1 MTVDQQLDKFTPID
15 LKQMDRVKLLQR
27 TDTKYLLSIGRLL
40 DVFPALFEH
49 YYVLEVEGK
58 RTSAYHTIYL
68 DTEDKKY
75 FKQHHQGR
83 YKRHKVRF
91 RTYLETGISFLE
103 VKLKQKGI
111 TNKKR
116 ISTTIQEDL
125 DQNQS
130 SFLKQWIPES
140 PADLRRS
147 LQNTFNR
154 ITLVHKTEQERV
166 TIDLNLNFTRA
177 DKQVLLSEPV
187 IIELKQSKFNRK
199 SIISTLLRANLI
211 RPQLMSKYCIGCIL
225 LDKTLK
231 YNRFKSRLLELN
243 KIQSV
248 WNS

>member
-1 MTVDQQLDKFTPID
+1 MTVDQQLDKFAPID

-27 TDTKYLLSIGRLL
+27 TDTKYLLSKDRLL
-40 DVFPALFEH
+40 DLFPALFEH

-68 DTEDKKY
+68 DTPDKKY

-91 RTYLETGISFLE
+91 RTYIETGISFLE

-130 SFLKQWIPES
+130 SFLISSSAFIKP
-140 PADLRRS
+140 L
-147 LQNTFNR
+147 LNTP
-154 ITLVHKTEQERV
+154 
-166 TIDLNLNFTRA
+166 
-177 DKQVLLSEPV
+177 LLSLISVTLSNINMGGNGNFAFPSPKS
-187 IIELKQSKFNRK
+187 LPFPQS
-199 SIISTLLRANLI
+199 I
-211 RPQLMSKYCIGCIL
+211 
-225 LDKTLK
+225 
-231 YNRFKSRLLELN
+231 
-243 KIQSV
+243 
-248 WNS
+248 NS

>member
-1 MTVDQQLDKFTPID
+1 MTVDQQLDKFAPID

-27 TDTKYLLSIGRLL
+27 TDTKYLLSKARLFSL
-40 DVFPALFEH
+40 LPDLLEH

-68 DTEDKKY
+68 DTADKKY

-91 RTYLETGISFLE
+91 RTYIETGISFLE

-116 ISTTIQEDL
+116 INTTIQEGL
-125 DQNQS
+125 DQNQG
-130 SFLKQWIPES
+130 SFLKQWIPET
-140 PADLRRS
+140 PADLSRS
-147 LQNTFNR
+147 LENTFNR

-166 TIDLNLNFTRA
+166 TIDLNLSFTRN
-177 DKQVLLSEPV
+177 DKKILLTEPV

-199 SIISTLLRANLI
+199 SIISTLLRSNLI
-211 RPQLMSKYCIGCIL
+211 RPQRMSKYCIGCIL

-243 KIQSV
+243 KIQNV

>member
-1 MTVDQQLDKFTPID
+1 MTVDQQLDKFAPID

-116 ISTTIQEDL
+116 VSTTIQEGL

-130 SFLKQWIPES
+130 AFLKQWIPES
-140 PADLRRS
+140 PANLRRS

-166 TIDLNLNFTRA
+166 TIDLNLSFTRN
-177 DKQVLLSEPV
+177 DKKVLLTEPV
-187 IIELKQSKFNRK
+187 IIELKQSKFNRE

-211 RPQLMSKYCIGCIL
+211 RPQRMSKYCIGCIL

-243 KIQSV
+243 KIQNV